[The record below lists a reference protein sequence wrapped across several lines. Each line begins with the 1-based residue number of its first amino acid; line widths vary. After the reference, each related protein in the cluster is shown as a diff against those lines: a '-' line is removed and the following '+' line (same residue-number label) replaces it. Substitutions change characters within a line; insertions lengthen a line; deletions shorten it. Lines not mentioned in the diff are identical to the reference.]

1 MAKSDDKNLQPK
13 ERSIVYLHFHEGST
27 RNIGYLRGVPYPPS
41 ALISYLHVIR
51 TTLNQ
56 NKNEKIEMGNVFE
69 RRGNDILC
77 ELAFIERKLE
87 AIREETLKSMRTG
100 RPLDR
105 SYVDEK
111 NQKIVHSL
119 NDVLRHIDLGIKE
132 SGRAY

>member
-27 RNIGYLRGVPYPPS
+27 RKIGYLTGVPYPPS

-56 NKNEKIEMGNVFE
+56 TKIEKGNVFE

-77 ELAFIERKLE
+77 ELAFIERKVE
-87 AIREETLKSMRTG
+87 EIRQETLRSMRNN
-100 RPLDR
+100 RPLDGG
-105 SYVDEK
+105 YVDEK
-111 NQKIVHSL
+111 ATKIIHSV
-119 NDVLRHIDLGIKE
+119 DDIYRHIKETRKE
-132 SGRAY
+132 SGRDY